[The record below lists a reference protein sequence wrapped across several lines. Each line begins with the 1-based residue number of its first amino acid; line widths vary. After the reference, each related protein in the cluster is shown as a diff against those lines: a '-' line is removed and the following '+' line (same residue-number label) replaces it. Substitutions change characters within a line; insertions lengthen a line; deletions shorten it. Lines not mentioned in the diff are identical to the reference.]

1 MTQNS
6 HDEVR
11 RLIATLPTDL
21 SEAQQALLNRHLQD
35 CGPCRDYAAATAE
48 IVRAARSVP
57 LVADPMLVQNTQAR
71 VRARAIALRKG
82 QHWHALAALAW
93 PFAGLSAAI
102 TDPMRQHN
110 VRFRIW
116 AAFAVALSM
125 SFAGSA
131 LVYQVAQ
138 RLAAPIHF
146 DTAQLQAGVLVF
158 WLLPS
163 LCAALCLLAAP
174 GENRGIA

>member
-1 MTQNS
+1 MTQNT

-11 RLIATLPTDL
+11 RLIATVATDL

-35 CGPCRDYAAATAE
+35 CEPCRDYAAAAAE
-48 IVRAARSVP
+48 IVRAVRSVP
-57 LVADPMLVQNTQAR
+57 LAADPMLVRNTQAR
-71 VRARAIALRKG
+71 VRARAIEL
-82 QHWHALAALAW
+82 
-93 PFAGLSAAI
+93 
-102 TDPMRQHN
+102 RQHN
-110 VRFRIW
+110 VQFRIW

-125 SFAGSA
+125 SIVGSA
-131 LVYQVAQ
+131 LVYQVAKF
-138 RLAAPIHF
+138 LAAPMHF
-146 DTAQLQAGVLVF
+146 DTAQVQVCVLVF